1 MEYVDYLGLSLFLIN
16 FRINFSSSLKLSDEI
31 FKLELPGINRPG
43 RMEVFEILW
52 LAIHE
57 NSIALHFIKSFAVSS
72 NKTLQSYPY
81 RVCTSF
87 VNFIIANTICF
98 LIPKL
103 LFQNL
108 KNEFIEFENLV

>member
-1 MEYVDYLGLSLFLIN
+1 
-16 FRINFSSSLKLSDEI
+16 
-31 FKLELPGINRPG
+31 
-43 RMEVFEILW
+43 MEVFEILW

-72 NKTLQSYPY
+72 NKILQSYPY

-108 KNEFIEFENLV
+108 KNEFIEFENLVWKCDLNTMNHNNLANLSNNK